1 MAKRQAVE
9 AVDQTMQDITYEKLP
24 FGGKIMVMGGDFRQ
38 VLSVVRRGTRAQIVD
53 SSLRMSPLWASV
65 KRLQLNINM
74 RAEETLDENC
84 IRIPDNMSIP
94 YTDKTNSLDVLIDV
108 IFPFLQSNCADS
120 KCIISRAILSTKNES
135 INEIN
140 NKFIERFS
148 GEKNF
153 YYSFD
158 VPEDDKNNLYPMEYL
173 NSLNVSGI
181 PPHYLQLKIGCPVIL
196 LRNIDPSNRLC
207 NGIGLICRAF
217 QQNVIDA

>member
-9 AVDQTMQDITYEKLP
+9 AVDQTMQDIINGKLP

-84 IRIPDNMSIP
+84 IYIPDNMSIP

-108 IFPFLQSNCADS
+108 IFPYLQSNSADS
-120 KCIISRAILSTKNES
+120 KFIISRAILSTKNES
-135 INEIN
+135 IDETN
-140 NKFIERFS
+140 NKLIERFS
-148 GEKNF
+148 GEKKF

-181 PPHYLQLKIGCPVIL
+181 PPHYLRLKIGCPVIL
-196 LRNIDPSNRLC
+196 LRNIDPSNGLC